1 MNARVIYARYGMGVK
16 LIESKES
23 LLLNLREGT
32 QENHRRV
39 EEHPLLRPLTASTLS
54 LEHYARVIAAF
65 TGFYEALEPGLKEW
79 LPVVD
84 FPGYRYQPRLPLLV
98 EDRAAL
104 PACAVTPCETVPE
117 LSCKDELIGV
127 LYVLEGATQ
136 GGLVIAPRLRHGLA
150 LTAGN
155 SARYFNLYRHN
166 SWQKFRAMVDRC
178 QQHYDYRL
186 AMAAAR
192 AAFDHLHC
200 HLDLCLCSAGD

>member
-1 MNARVIYARYGMGVK
+1 MSYAIYGMGVT
-16 LIESKES
+16 LIEPKKS
-23 LLLNLREGT
+23 LLLSLREGT

-65 TGFYEALEPGLKEW
+65 TGFYETLESRLKEK

-84 FPGYRYQPRLPLLV
+84 FPDYRYQPRLPLLI

-104 PACAVTPCETVPE
+104 PVCAVSPCKIVPE
-117 LSCKDELIGV
+117 LSCNDELIGV

-136 GGLVIAPRLRHGLA
+136 GGLVIAPRLRHRLA
-150 LTAGN
+150 LTDSN
-155 SARYFNLYRHN
+155 SARYFNLYRQN
-166 SWQKFRAMVDRC
+166 SWQKFRAMVDHC
-178 QQHYDYRL
+178 QQHYDYGL
-186 AMAAAR
+186 AVAAAR
-192 AAFDHLHC
+192 ATFDHLHC